1 MSTISRDTIPDA
13 RKLSV
18 LAYELN
24 SLALAAAAQAESLAR
39 HGLPG
44 GACEDGGR
52 LAEQIDDLIRSLQA
66 GTRAMRVARRRAMAQ
81 G

>member
-1 MSTISRDTIPDA
+1 MSTVSHDAIPDA

-24 SLALAAAAQAESLAR
+24 ALALAAAAEASSLAR
-39 HGLPG
+39 HELP
-44 GACEDGGR
+44 ADGGDGD
-52 LAEQIDDLIRSLQA
+52 LAEQIHELIRSLQA
-66 GTRAMRVARRRAMAQ
+66 GTRAMRVARRRAVAQ